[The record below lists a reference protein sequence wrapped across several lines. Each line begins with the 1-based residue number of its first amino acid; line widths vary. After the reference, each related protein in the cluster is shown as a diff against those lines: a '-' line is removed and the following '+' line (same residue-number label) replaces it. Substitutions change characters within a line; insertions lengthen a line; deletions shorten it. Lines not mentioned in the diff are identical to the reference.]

1 MSNRMSNRD
10 LVEREDQNIMYN
22 SEGFSSGAI
31 VDKYGAL
38 TDDALFAALQ
48 KGDMAAQDALIRR
61 YTRVVRACAR
71 PYFLNGGDGEDL
83 IQEGMLGLLSAIR
96 GYDLQKASFKTFAV
110 LCIRRSIISAVRS
123 AQNKNNNILNDSL
136 SIDQIVSE
144 DGTAFPLAEQDP
156 EALIIDRDER
166 RRLEN
171 EFFRT
176 LSDFEQHVLTLYLN
190 GLSYREM
197 ALELRRSMKSI
208 DNAVQRIRRK
218 YEAVRKED

>member
-1 MSNRMSNRD
+1 MSNCDLKCNRD
-10 LVEREDQNIMYN
+10 LNKENGTEPVHELL
-22 SEGFSSGAI
+22 SGQ
-31 VDKYGAL
+31 DTCPMTDEQLLTAL
-38 TDDALFAALQ
+38 RQGDA
-48 KGDMAAQDALIRR
+48 AAQDILIRR

-71 PYFLNGGDGEDL
+71 PYFLEGGDSEDL
-83 IQEGMLGLLSAIR
+83 IQEGMLGLLAAIR
-96 GYDLQKASFKTFAV
+96 NYDPEKAAFKTFAI
-110 LCIRRSIISAVRS
+110 LCIRRSMISAVRS

-156 EALIIDRDER
+156 EALIIDRDEY
-166 RRLEN
+166 RRLEQ
-171 EFFRT
+171 EFIRT

-190 GLSYREM
+190 GLSYHEM